1 MYTVTQCVTVT
12 VFTSQ
17 KLFCFPP
24 SLRWSPSNQY
34 TFPVLNRTLHC
45 LSLRA
50 SQACLAVG
58 CLRSKGAS
66 ALLPPHTAA
75 RCCTQRQSRSRLAQ
89 VEVQLGLERL
99 PDELGRVV
107 VLKLMK
113 LHGKQ
118 GSGA

>member
-1 MYTVTQCVTVT
+1 M
-12 VFTSQ
+12 
-17 KLFCFPP
+17 PP
-24 SLRWSPSNQY
+24 YALKPIHISCTKS
-34 TFPVLNRTLHC
+34 HAA
-45 LSLRA
+45 LSLPAR
-50 SQACLAVG
+50 LAG
-58 CLRSKGAS
+58 MSRRGLLEEQGRER

-75 RCCTQRQSRSRLAQ
+75 PHTRSRCCTQPQSRSRLAQ

-99 PDELGRVV
+99 PDELVRVV